1 MISNKNDIESNQH
14 QPHTDLKYLFRNFV
28 SIIMFCVDQAEREMK
43 EEKEKKM
50 KEKL

>member
-1 MISNKNDIESNQH
+1 MEKQPEQH
-14 QPHTDLKYLFRNFV
+14 EPKVGLKDLFRHFAN
-28 SIIMFCVDQAEREMK
+28 IIMFCIREMEK